1 MIGTRTGARSGVG
14 EAGPGSRIRIENGAP
29 LLFLG
34 LLITS
39 IIGSFAFENHTAEVV
54 VNHLGGLGVVGLLAC
69 LAAYI
74 AKKKGRDYT
83 TALAIGILPPVALG
97 AVAVVLV
104 YFLADT
110 VYCGGGVILA
120 AAIAVIIGYS
130 CLKRKRITGR
140 AACGGAAASN
150 EPGT

>member
-1 MIGTRTGARSGVG
+1 MIGTRSGTR
-14 EAGPGSRIRIENGAP
+14 PGVREEEPGTRFRMENGAP

-34 LLITS
+34 LLVTS
-39 IIGSFAFENHTAEVV
+39 IIGSFAFENHAVEVV
-54 VNHLGGLGVVGLLAC
+54 VNHLGGVGVVGLLAC

-74 AKKKGRDYT
+74 AKRKGRDYT
-83 TALAIGILPPVALG
+83 TALVVGILPPVILG
-97 AVAVVLV
+97 AVAVLLV

-130 CLKRKRITGR
+130 CLKRKKVAGR
-140 AACGGAAASN
+140 TACGGTAASN

>member
-1 MIGTRTGARSGVG
+1 MIGTRTGARSGIQ
-14 EAGPGSRIRIENGAP
+14 EEGPGNRIRMENGAP

-34 LLITS
+34 LLVTA
-39 IIGSFAFENHTAEVV
+39 IIGSFAVEVRWGEIV

-74 AKKKGRDYT
+74 AKKKGRDYR
-83 TALAIGILPPVALG
+83 TALAVGILPPVALG
-97 AVAVVLV
+97 AVVVLLV

-110 VYCGGGVILA
+110 VYCGGGVILT

-130 CLKRKRITGR
+130 CLKRKKMTDR
-140 AACGGAAASN
+140 AACGGAAANN